1 MEDSISPSSMPPIP
15 PLPPPPPPPLPEPP
29 LISLSTSSLP
39 TTSLTSN
46 CIVPDEDTKLT
57 ETQKM
62 LQQLFQDPLL
72 SDLTKYISS
81 DNNNRALLNRGI
93 NKNNSS
99 MTGESSLTTTTTSL
113 TLEHVDTLIA
123 LEMGTAFEI
132 TILRSG
138 LETLKMVVRQNATV
152 SDIKN
157 LIVLQVTRAL
167 KEKGRRNKKIS
178 WKYIW
183 KTYCLMFEGQKLL
196 EDKARIQEIGI
207 RSGSVLRFSRY
218 VNKNKTERGK

>member
-1 MEDSISPSSMPPIP
+1 MEDSISPSSTPPIP

-29 LISLSTSSLP
+29 LISSSLP

-57 ETQKM
+57 ETQK
-62 LQQLFQDPLL
+62 
-72 SDLTKYISS
+72 I
-81 DNNNRALLNRGI
+81 GI

-132 TILRSG
+132 TILRCG
-138 LETLKMVVRQNATV
+138 LETLKMVVRQNATI

-157 LIVLQVTRAL
+157 LIVLQVTRDL

>member
-1 MEDSISPSSMPPIP
+1 MEDSIPPPSMPPIP
-15 PLPPPPPPPLPEPP
+15 PLPPPPPLPEPP
-29 LISLSTSSLP
+29 LISSLPTSSLS
-39 TTSLTSN
+39 TTNLTSN
-46 CIVPDEDTKLT
+46 HVVPDEDIKLT

-72 SDLTKYISS
+72 SDLTRYISN
-81 DNNNRALLNRGI
+81 DKNNLDLLNRSTS
-93 NKNNSS
+93 KNTSS
-99 MTGESSLTTTTTSL
+99 MIGESSLITTTNSL
-113 TLEHVDTLIA
+113 TLEQVDTLIA
-123 LEMGTAFEI
+123 LELGTAFEI
-132 TILRSG
+132 TILRCG
-138 LETLKMVVRQNATV
+138 LEPLKMVVRQNATIA
-152 SDIKN
+152 DIKN

-218 VNKNKTERGK
+218 VKKNKTERGK

>member
-1 MEDSISPSSMPPIP
+1 MEDSTSPSSTPPIP

-29 LISLSTSSLP
+29 LISSSLP

-81 DNNNRALLNRGI
+81 DKNNRALLNRGI

-132 TILRSG
+132 TILRCG
-138 LETLKMVVRQNATV
+138 LETLSNFQRIFFLFV
-152 SDIKN
+152 KN
-157 LIVLQVTRAL
+157 SI
-167 KEKGRRNKKIS
+167 
-178 WKYIW
+178 Y
-183 KTYCLMFEGQKLL
+183 F
-196 EDKARIQEIGI
+196 
-207 RSGSVLRFSRY
+207 
-218 VNKNKTERGK
+218 

>member
-1 MEDSISPSSMPPIP
+1 MEDYNIPPPSMPPIP
-15 PLPPPPPPPLPEPP
+15 PLPPPPLPDPP
-29 LISLSTSSLP
+29 LISSLPTSSLS
-39 TTSLTSN
+39 TTNLFSN
-46 CIVPDEDTKLT
+46 PIVPDEDIKLN

-72 SDLTKYISS
+72 SDLTKYISN
-81 DNNNRALLNRGI
+81 DKNNCDLLNRS
-93 NKNNSS
+93 NSKNTSS
-99 MTGESSLTTTTTSL
+99 MIGSLTTTTNSII
-113 TLEHVDTLIA
+113 LEQVDTLIA

-132 TILRSG
+132 NILRCG
-138 LETLKMVVRQNATV
+138 LEPLKMIVRQNATIA
-152 SDIKN
+152 DIKN
-157 LIVLQVTRAL
+157 LIILQVTRDL
-167 KEKGRRNKKIS
+167 KEKGRKNKRIS

-218 VNKNKTERGK
+218 VKKNRTEREK

>member
-1 MEDSISPSSMPPIP
+1 MEDSISPSFTQSIS
-15 PLPPPPPPPLPEPP
+15 PLPPPPPPLPEPP
-29 LISLSTSSLP
+29 LISALPTSLST
-39 TTSLTSN
+39 TNLTSN
-46 CIVPDEDTKLT
+46 YIVPDEDTRLT

-81 DNNNRALLNRGI
+81 DKNNRVLLSRGI
-93 NKNNSS
+93 SKNTSS
-99 MTGESSLTTTTTSL
+99 MIGESSLITTTTSL
-113 TLEHVDTLIA
+113 TLEQVDTLIA
-123 LEMGTAFEI
+123 LELGTAFEI
-132 TILRSG
+132 TILRRG
-138 LETLKMVVRQNATV
+138 LEPLKMVVRQNATI

-157 LIVLQVTRAL
+157 LIVLQVTRDL
-167 KEKGRRNKKIS
+167 KEKGRKRKKIS

-207 RSGSVLRFSRY
+207 RSGSVLKFSRY
-218 VNKNKTERGK
+218 VNKNKIERG